1 MGVCLQ
7 LNTHNLIMMKPAVNK
22 LDCEYSLS
30 LCFAGL
36 CGFIGI
42 LVYIGKTVGLMMDYS
57 YSWAFGLDLTG
68 SILSIIAAIIIAL
81 SNRPNVSGTSTA
93 GMVYYPGGPSQGS
106 QTVVVQHGQGPSYPG
121 PVGAAYPY
129 QPTAPYQPP
138 AGVGAPP
145 PAYPSVTAPP
155 QGYWGAPPQAGAA
168 PQGYSGYNYAQG
180 YSGQPV
186 RQQGMEKM

>member
-1 MGVCLQ
+1 
-7 LNTHNLIMMKPAVNK
+7 MMKPVVNK
-22 LDCEYSLS
+22 LDCEYPLS
-30 LCFAGL
+30 LFCRSLWLYWRPGL
-36 CGFIGI
+36 HWQNSWAYDGLFIQ
-42 LVYIGKTVGLMMDYS
+42 
-57 YSWAFGLDLTG
+57 SWAFGFDLTG